1 MIIEQL
7 DRHKVLISL
16 CNRDMEDFA
25 LSFDNMSFADPHA
38 KKILLRLLT
47 LACRK
52 AGIETKN
59 KRLVVEAL
67 PHDLGCLIL
76 MTLEAQAKTSPK
88 VYRLKPA
95 QTDYCFAFENS
106 NDFFE
111 SVKMLYE
118 ADTNFIESSAI
129 AMDGKFY
136 LVLTAFKLAKNTM
149 AVLREFG
156 CQTSFSPI
164 FKAKLFE
171 AGALLAGK
179 NAIKV
184 IGKEFAKKNN

>member
-16 CNRDMEDFA
+16 CNRDMDDFA
-25 LSFDNMSFADPHA
+25 LNFDDMSFADPHA

-76 MTLEAQAKTSPK
+76 MTLESTAKTSPK
-88 VYRLKPA
+88 VYRLKQA
-95 QTDYCFAFENS
+95 ATDYCFAFENS
-106 NDFFE
+106 EDFFE

-118 ADTNFIESSAI
+118 SGSDYIETSAI

-136 LVLTAFKLAKNTM
+136 LILTAFKLPKNIV
-149 AVLREFG
+149 AILREFG
-156 CQTSFSPI
+156 SQTGFNSM

-171 AGALLAGK
+171 AGTLLAGK
-179 NAIKV
+179 NAITQ
-184 IGKEFAKKNN
+184 IGKAFAKKK